1 MSRTVSIY
9 GYYGNNSYITTLVN
23 SSSKQLLVLSFL
35 FIQNKI
41 EREKRWISMRFQ
53 RAIQIFFVCFKGKK
67 NFYPKRLG
75 WKIRFSI
82 FCFDSI
88 FNVRIFTVLIYCGSS
103 HAENT
108 LFYEHKIEQK
118 KVPTMFAF
126 KNNFWLFHTK

>member
-1 MSRTVSIY
+1 
-9 GYYGNNSYITTLVN
+9 
-23 SSSKQLLVLSFL
+23 
-35 FIQNKI
+35 
-41 EREKRWISMRFQ
+41 MRFQ

-118 KVPTMFAF
+118 KYQQCLLSKITFDYFIQNKENSCNRDDNIFSVLCVNKLLHKPINLKVHCSMEG
-126 KNNFWLFHTK
+126 NTKC